1 MWSPQLDCELL
12 ETTSSI
18 LNIPGSPHEPHL
30 TDSPR
35 VAGSDSSECLSFP
48 RDINKPEE
56 KDQDVEGV
64 DMGPVR
70 VTWRLGLA
78 GVLSSLEK
86 EVLGGRQ
93 VTISWTG

>member
-1 MWSPQLDCELL
+1 
-12 ETTSSI
+12 
-18 LNIPGSPHEPHL
+18 
-30 TDSPR
+30 
-35 VAGSDSSECLSFP
+35 
-48 RDINKPEE
+48 
-56 KDQDVEGV
+56 
-64 DMGPVR
+64 MGPVR